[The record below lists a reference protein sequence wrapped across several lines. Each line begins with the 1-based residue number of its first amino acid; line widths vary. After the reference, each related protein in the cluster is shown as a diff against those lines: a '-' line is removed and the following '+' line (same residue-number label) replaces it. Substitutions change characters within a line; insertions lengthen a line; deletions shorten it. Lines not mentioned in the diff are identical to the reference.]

1 MSISHAKSHTDPQRL
16 SRNWLADTLIVA
28 GILAFGYFAIMLETS
43 PQPWSGTTQQM
54 SDFPLELTP

>member
-1 MSISHAKSHTDPQRL
+1 MSILQAKSPADPQRP
-16 SRNWLADTLIVA
+16 SRNWIAETLIVA

-43 PQPWSGTTQQM
+43 PQPWSGAAQQM